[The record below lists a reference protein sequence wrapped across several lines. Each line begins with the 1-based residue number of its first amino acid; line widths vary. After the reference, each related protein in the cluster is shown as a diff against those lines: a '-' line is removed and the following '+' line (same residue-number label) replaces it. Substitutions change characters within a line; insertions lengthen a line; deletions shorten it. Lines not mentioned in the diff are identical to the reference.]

1 MEDANAFVMDEDEES
16 DWYGLRVS
24 GHDLVGVS
32 HTTGRSFT
40 VLIPT
45 VSDGWKTQDRRSP
58 TARVGARKGP
68 RVRKCALIQ

>member
-32 HTTGRSFT
+32 HTTGRAVT

-45 VSDGWKTQDRRSP
+45 VSDGRETQNCRP
-58 TARVGARKGP
+58 ATARIGARKGP
-68 RVRKCALIQ
+68 RVGKCAVVQ

>member
-32 HTTGRSFT
+32 HTTGANL
-40 VLIPT
+40 VLTPA
-45 VSDGWKTQDRRSP
+45 VSNGRETQDRRSA
-58 TARVGARKGP
+58 TARIGARKGP
-68 RVRKCALIQ
+68 TVRKCAVVQ